1 MMYKINFSN
10 GDSSAIYEDYDK
22 AIEAIRKLYGNDVEI
37 GHDGDLSDGGD
48 RTLIWENEED
58 SLNDSGYKAVASIR
72 KA

>member
-1 MMYKINFSN
+1 MMYKIDFSN
-10 GDSSAIYEDYDK
+10 GDRSAIYEDYDK
-22 AIEAIRKLYGNDVEI
+22 AIEAIRELYGNDVEI

-48 RTLIWENEED
+48 RTLIWDNEED

>member
-22 AIEAIRKLYGNDVEI
+22 AIEAIRELYGNDVEI